1 MKRIR
6 ILFTIPNFDTAGSG
20 RALLNIALA
29 LDENRFESHILCS
42 HDRGDFFQ
50 VVKNSGIPVQVFEY
64 IPDERPIYQL
74 LMKCYKVSKKIKK
87 IKPDIV
93 HSFHYAASYGE
104 ALAAR
109 LSGAKWV
116 FTKKNMSWGG
126 GSKNAWKVRSLLAN
140 KIAVQN
146 TDMQKEFYPRS
157 KKTVLIP
164 RGVVLDKFKASRSIP
179 QIREQMMTKE
189 NERVLICVANFVPV
203 KGIETLINAFVSI
216 AHQFPDWVLWLVGDD
231 KNEYGQLLH
240 TLVANLNFDSKIK
253 FSGKQMNVVDYL
265 NHAEIFVLPT
275 LNEGRKEGSP
285 VAMLEA
291 MANSKVVLGSR
302 VPGIKDQLKEFP
314 EHLFNPKDKVD
325 LAEKLTKLMKKDS
338 KELKQLG
345 LAFLRPVTE
354 NYSIEKEVERHE
366 QLYLSCVKIINKCA

>member
-6 ILFTIPNFDTAGSG
+6 VLFTIPNFDTAGSG

-29 LDENRFESHILCS
+29 LDKNRFEPHILCR
-42 HDRGDFFQ
+42 HDRGAFFM
-50 VVKNSGIPVQVFEY
+50 VVKDSGIPVHVFEY
-64 IPDERPIYQL
+64 IPNERPILQ
-74 LMKCYKVSKKIKK
+74 MIKNCFKVSRKLKKIN
-87 IKPDIV
+87 PDIV
-93 HSFHYAASYGE
+93 HSFHYAASYSE

-109 LSGAKWV
+109 MSGAKWV

-126 GSKNAWKVRSLLAN
+126 GSKNAWKLRSFLAN

-164 RGVVLDKFKASRSIP
+164 RGVVLDKFKASDPLP
-179 QIREQMMTKE
+179 QIRIQMQTKE
-189 NERVLICVANFVPV
+189 NERILICVANFVPV
-203 KGIETLINAFVSI
+203 KGIETLIKAFVSI
-216 AHQFPDWVLWLVGDD
+216 AAQFPEWVLWLVGDD
-231 KNEYGQLLH
+231 KNDYGQALH
-240 TLVANLNFDSKIK
+240 KLVAELGFDSKIK

-302 VPGIKDQLKEFP
+302 VPGIKDQLKELP
-314 EHLFNPKDKVD
+314 EHLFTSKDEKD
-325 LAEKLTKLMKKDS
+325 LSGKLSNLMVKDRI
-338 KELKQLG
+338 ELQELG
-345 LAFLRPVTE
+345 ATFLLPVTD

-366 QLYLSCVKIINKCA
+366 QFYLSLVKNG

>member
-50 VVKNSGIPVQVFEY
+50 VVKNSGIPVHVFEY
-64 IPDERPIYQL
+64 IPDERPISQL
-74 LMKCYKVSKKIKK
+74 LMNCYKVSRKIKK
-87 IKPDIV
+87 INPDIV

-126 GSKNAWKVRSLLAN
+126 GSKNAWKVRSFLAN

-146 TDMQKEFYPRS
+146 TDMQKEFYPTS

-164 RGVVLDKFKASRSIP
+164 RGVVIDKFKASQPLP
-179 QIREQMMTKE
+179 QIREQMETKT

-240 TLVANLNFDSKIK
+240 KLVANLNYESKIK

-275 LNEGRKEGSP
+275 LDKGEGSP
-285 VAMLEA
+285 VSMLEA

-302 VPGIKDQLKEFP
+302 VPGIKDHLKEFP
-314 EHLFNPKDKVD
+314 EHLFTPKDEID
-325 LAEKLTKLMKKDS
+325 LAEKLTKLMKKDR

-354 NYSIEKEVERHE
+354 NYSIEKEVEGHE
-366 QLYLSCVKIINKCA
+366 QLYLSCIKNNQ